1 MNEQRKAEMAPKLQL
16 LLTQLVNCIPQPTST
31 YTTLSPTASRT
42 TMHTP
47 TPTPAQTTPTPT
59 TLTTMHTPTLTP
71 VHTAATPTTLIT
83 TMHTPTSASATE
95 IQLLSIIQQLRNE
108 NSSLRSQLND
118 VKDQY
123 TNLEQQLSTL
133 NLQVAQILSSPR
145 LRENH
150 QRLRRGWHQQA
161 CDIIG
166 AAHSRVAPTNT
177 YKCVHSHEGCS
188 WINKKVT
195 LQAYVLHLKRKHG
208 ENVSQ
213 NPDLSLLPV
222 LSH

>member
-1 MNEQRKAEMAPKLQL
+1 MAPKLQL
-16 LLTQLVNCIPQPTST
+16 LLTELVNIIPTPTPT
-31 YTTLSPTASRT
+31 YTTHALTTASLT

-47 TPTPAQTTPTPT
+47 TPTPVHTATTPVHTARTPTPTPT
-59 TLTTMHTPTLTP
+59 TLLTTMHTPTP
-71 VHTAATPTTLIT
+71 
-83 TMHTPTSASATE
+83 ASPPE

-108 NSSLRSQLND
+108 NSSLRSQLDD
-118 VKDQY
+118 VKDRY
-123 TNLEQQLSTL
+123 AHLEEQLTTL
-133 NLQVAQILSSPR
+133 NTQLAQVLSAPR

-161 CDIIG
+161 CNIIG

-177 YKCVHSHEGCS
+177 YKCVHSHEGCT
-188 WINKKVT
+188 WVNKKVT

-208 ENVSQ
+208 ENVSE

-222 LSH
+222 LSR

>member
-1 MNEQRKAEMAPKLQL
+1 MAFKLQL
-16 LLTQLVNCIPQPTST
+16 LLTQLVNCIPPPTPT
-31 YTTLSPTASRT
+31 YTTLAHTPTASLT
-42 TMHTP
+42 TMHTA
-47 TPTPAQTTPTPT
+47 TPTPAQTTPT
-59 TLTTMHTPTLTP
+59 TLTTMHTPTSTP
-71 VHTAATPTTLIT
+71 VHTAPTPTDTPTTLLT
-83 TMHTPTSASATE
+83 TMHTPAPGSATE
-95 IQLLSIIQQLRNE
+95 IQLLSIIQRLRNE

-123 TNLEQQLSTL
+123 AYLEEQLRTL
-133 NLQVAQILSSPR
+133 NLQLAQVLSAPR

-177 YKCVHSHEGCS
+177 YKCVHSHEGCT
-188 WINKKVT
+188 WVNKKIT

-208 ENVSQ
+208 ENVSE

>member
-1 MNEQRKAEMAPKLQL
+1 MAPKLQL
-16 LLTQLVNCIPQPTST
+16 LLTELVNIIPSPTPT
-31 YTTLSPTASRT
+31 YTTLALT

-47 TPTPAQTTPTPT
+47 TPTPAHTATTPVHTAPTPT
-59 TLTTMHTPTLTP
+59 ATPTTLLTTMHTPTP
-71 VHTAATPTTLIT
+71 
-83 TMHTPTSASATE
+83 ASATE

-108 NSSLRSQLND
+108 NSSLRSQLDD

-123 TNLEQQLSTL
+123 AHLEEQLTTL
-133 NLQVAQILSSPR
+133 NTQLAQVLSAPR

-161 CDIIG
+161 CNIIG

-177 YKCVHSHEGCS
+177 YKCVHSHEGCT
-188 WINKKVT
+188 WVNKKVT